1 MPNRR
6 NFLQA
11 MSSVPFIGG
20 LFASRAIAAAPKPAG
35 RDYFKELNVRP
46 FINGAGTFTVLTA
59 ALMWPEVGEAMNY
72 ASKTFV
78 PLNDLQEAAGKRV
91 AELIGCEAG
100 MITSCAAAALT
111 VGTAACVA
119 GKNPD
124 WSKRIPDLAG
134 TGMKSEV
141 IVQKSHRY
149 GYDHAVRNCG
159 VKMVEVET
167 ADEFEKAVN
176 EKTAMML
183 FFNDADPRGK
193 IKIEEFVALG
203 KKHNIPTFND
213 AAADVPPTE
222 NLSKYTKLG
231 FDLVT
236 FSGGKGLRG
245 PQSAGLLLGRKELI
259 EAARLNCS
267 PNSDSIGRGMKVN
280 KEEMVGMMVAVEM
293 YLKRDAEAE
302 WKEWERRA
310 KLIGDSLAK
319 VAAVKAE
326 IHVPPIANHV
336 PTLRLTWEKA
346 ALPLTADDVRKRMR
360 EGKPS
365 SKSRP
370 TRRRRRPKNKR
381 SESAFGRCNRAR
393 RKSSRGGCARSSLKT
408 RRPEMGS
415 GQWAALLAIHYPL
428 STAHYPLPTTH

>member
-1 MPNRR
+1 MTNRR
-6 NFLQA
+6 RFLQA
-11 MSSVPFIGG
+11 ASTIPFIGG
-20 LFASRAIAAAPKPAG
+20 FFYTEAAAGQIGRAG
-35 RDYFKELNVRP
+35 KRDFFKELGVRP
-46 FINGAGTFTVLTA
+46 FINAAGTYTTLTA
-59 ALMWPEVGEAMNY
+59 SLMWPEVVDAMNY

-78 PLNDLQEAAGKRV
+78 PLNDLQEAVGKRL
-91 AELIGCEAG
+91 AELIGCEAV
-100 MITSCAAAALT
+100 MVTSGAAAALT

-124 WSKRIPDLAG
+124 WIKRIPDIAG

-141 IVQKSHRY
+141 IIQKSHRY

-159 VKMVEVET
+159 IKMIEVET
-167 ADEFEKAVN
+167 AEELERAVS

-203 KKHNIPTFND
+203 KKHKIPTFND

-222 NLSKYTKLG
+222 NLSKYTKMG

-245 PQSAGLLLGRKELI
+245 PQSAGLLLGRTDLI

-280 KEEMVGMMVAVEM
+280 KEEIVGMMVAVEM
-293 YLKRDAEAE
+293 YLKRDAAAE

-310 KLIGDSLAK
+310 KLVTDSLAK
-319 VAAVKAE
+319 IPAIKSEV
-326 IHVPPIANHV
+326 HVPPIANHV
-336 PTLRLTWEKA
+336 PTVRLTWEKT
-346 ALPLTADDVRKRMR
+346 ALPLTADEVRKQLR

-365 SKSRP
+365 IEITPGSSPAKDEKQVIGIGVWQMQP
-370 TRRRRRPKNKR
+370 G
-381 SESAFGRCNRAR
+381 EAEVVAR
-393 RKSSRGGCARSSLKT
+393 RLREVFT
-408 RRPEMGS
+408 
-415 GQWAALLAIHYPL
+415 
-428 STAHYPLPTTH
+428 TA

>member
-1 MPNRR
+1 MPDRR
-6 NFLQA
+6 NFLHA

-20 LFASRAIAAAPKPAG
+20 LFASSARGAAPKSAK

-46 FINGAGTFTVLTA
+46 FINAAGTFTTLTA
-59 ALMWPEVGEAMNY
+59 SLMRPEVIEAMKY
-72 ASKTFV
+72 ASATFV

-91 AELIGCEAG
+91 AELIGCEAA
-100 MITSCAAAALT
+100 MITSGAAAALT
-111 VGTAACVA
+111 VGAAACVA

-124 WSKRIPDLAG
+124 WIKRIPDLAG

-167 ADEFEKAVN
+167 SDELERAVN

-193 IKIEEFVALG
+193 VKIEEFVALG

-222 NLSKYTKLG
+222 NLSKYTKMG

-245 PQSAGLLLGRKELI
+245 PQSAGLLLGRKDLI

-280 KEEMVGMMVAVEM
+280 KEEILGMMVAVEM
-293 YLKRDAEAE
+293 YLKRDAAAE

-310 KLIGDSLAK
+310 KLIADGVAK

-346 ALPLTADDVRKRMR
+346 TLPLTADDARKRLR

-365 SKSRP
+365 IEIAPNSSPAKAEKQEIGIGVWQMQP
-370 TRRRRRPKNKR
+370 G
-381 SESAFGRCNRAR
+381 EAEIVAR
-393 RKSSRGGCARSSLKT
+393 RLREVFGENKT
-408 RRPEMGS
+408 
-415 GQWAALLAIHYPL
+415 A
-428 STAHYPLPTTH
+428 

>member
-1 MPNRR
+1 MPDRR
-6 NFLQA
+6 NFLQV
-11 MSSVPFIGG
+11 MSSIPFIGG
-20 LFASRAIAAAPKPAG
+20 LFTSNAIAATTKPAV

-46 FINGAGTFTVLTA
+46 FINGAGTFTTLTA
-59 ALMWPEVGEAMNY
+59 SLMWPEVVEAVNY

-78 PLNDLQEAAGKRV
+78 PLNDLQEAVGKRV
-91 AELIGCEAG
+91 AELIGCDAA
-100 MITSCAAAALT
+100 MITSGAAAALT

-124 WSKRIPDLAG
+124 WIKRIPDLAG

-167 ADEFEKAVN
+167 ADELEKAVN

-213 AAADVPPTE
+213 AAADVPPTQ
-222 NLSKYTKLG
+222 NLSKYTKMG

-310 KLIGDSLAK
+310 KLIGDGVAK
-319 VAAVKAE
+319 VPSVKAE

-346 ALPLTADDVRKRMR
+346 ALPLTADDVRKRLR

-365 SKSRP
+365 IEIAPNASPAKAEKQEIGIGVWQMQAGEAEIVA
-370 TRRRRRPKNKR
+370 RRLREVF
-381 SESAFGRCNRAR
+381 SES
-393 RKSSRGGCARSSLKT
+393 KT
-408 RRPEMGS
+408 
-415 GQWAALLAIHYPL
+415 A
-428 STAHYPLPTTH
+428 

>member
-1 MPNRR
+1 MSNRR
-6 NFLQA
+6 NFLQS
-11 MSSVPFIGG
+11 MSSVPFIGS
-20 LFASRAIAAAPKPAG
+20 LFGSSKIAAAPKTAG

-46 FINGAGTFTVLTA
+46 FINAAGTFTTLTA
-59 ALMWPEVGEAMNY
+59 SLMWPEVVEALNY

-78 PLNDLQEAAGKRV
+78 PLNDLHDAAGKRI
-91 AELIGCEAG
+91 AELIGCEAV
-100 MITSCAAAALT
+100 MITSGAAAALT
-111 VGTAACVA
+111 LGTAACVA

-124 WSKRIPDLAG
+124 WVRRIPDLAG

-159 VKMVEVET
+159 VKMIEVET
-167 ADEFEKAVN
+167 ADELEKAVN

-193 IKIEEFVALG
+193 IKIEEFVALA
-203 KKHNIPTFND
+203 KKHKIPIFND
-213 AAADVPPTE
+213 AAADTPPTE
-222 NLSKYTKLG
+222 NLSKYTKMG

-245 PQSAGLLLGRKELI
+245 PQSAGLLLGRKDLI
-259 EAARLNCS
+259 EAARLNGS

-280 KEEMVGMMVAVEM
+280 KEEMLGMMVAVEM

-310 KLIGDSLAK
+310 KLITDSVAK
-319 VAAVKAE
+319 VPAVKTE
-326 IHVPPIANHV
+326 IYVPPIANHV
-336 PTLRLTWEKA
+336 PTVRLTWEKA
-346 ALPLTADDVRKRMR
+346 AFPLLADDARKQLR

-365 SKSRP
+365 IEIAPGSSPAKSEAQEVGIGVWQMQP
-370 TRRRRRPKNKR
+370 G
-381 SESAFGRCNRAR
+381 EAEIVAR
-393 RKSSRGGCARSSLKT
+393 RLREVFGGSKT
-408 RRPEMGS
+408 
-415 GQWAALLAIHYPL
+415 A
-428 STAHYPLPTTH
+428 

>member
-1 MPNRR
+1 MPDRR
-6 NFLQA
+6 IFLQA
-11 MSSVPFIGG
+11 LSSIPFIGG
-20 LFASRAIAAAPKPAG
+20 LFASRAIAATQKPAK

-46 FINGAGTFTVLTA
+46 FINAAGTFTTLTA
-59 ALMWPEVGEAMNY
+59 SLMWPEVVEAMNY

-91 AELIGCEAG
+91 AELIGCEAA
-100 MITSCAAAALT
+100 MITSGAAAALT

-124 WSKRIPDLAG
+124 WIKRIPDLAG

-159 VKMVEVET
+159 VKMIEVET
-167 ADEFEKAVN
+167 ADELERAVN
-176 EKTAMML
+176 ERTAMML
-183 FFNDADPRGK
+183 FFNDADPKGR
-193 IKIEEFVALG
+193 IKIEEFVAHG

-222 NLSKYTKLG
+222 NLSKYTKMG

-236 FSGGKGLRG
+236 FSGGKGMRG
-245 PQSAGLLLGRKELI
+245 PQSAGLLLGRKDLI

-280 KEEMVGMMVAVEM
+280 KEEIVGMMVAVEM
-293 YLKRDAEAE
+293 YLKRDPEAE
-302 WKEWERRA
+302 WNEWERRA
-310 KLIGDSLAK
+310 RLITGSVAK
-319 VAAVKAE
+319 VAAIKAE
-326 IHVPPIANHV
+326 THVPPIANHV
-336 PTLRLTWEKA
+336 PTVRLTWEKA
-346 ALPLTADDVRKRMR
+346 ALPLTADDARKRLR

-365 SKSRP
+365 IEIAPNSSPANAEKQEIGIGVWQMQP
-370 TRRRRRPKNKR
+370 G
-381 SESAFGRCNRAR
+381 EAEIVAR
-393 RKSSRGGCARSSLKT
+393 RLREVFSGNKT
-408 RRPEMGS
+408 P
-415 GQWAALLAIHYPL
+415 
-428 STAHYPLPTTH
+428 